1 MDSLN
6 EEFIDSI
13 ITNLKIIS
21 IIQINEKL
29 CITKGHLQIDK
40 DSTLQGVKRW
50 FNRDSREVVLNFIKE
65 LLKNINYLFNK
76 VKTLDK
82 DEQTWIVGRV
92 LYEMESIENGLNN
105 LKTTYSFD
113 PVTIVTIE
121 NIIIKIKEYSLRGKR
136 INTQRVS
143 D

>member
-29 CITKGHLQIDK
+29 CIHRGHLQIDR
-40 DSTLQGVKRW
+40 DNGLQGVKRW
-50 FNRDSREVVLNFIKE
+50 FNRDSRELVLNFIKE
-65 LLKNINYLFNK
+65 LLRNINYLFTK
-76 VKTLDK
+76 VKSLDIS
-82 DEQTWIVGRV
+82 EQVWITGRV
-92 LYEMESIENGLNN
+92 LVEMDSVENGLNN

-113 PVTIVTIE
+113 PVTIANIE
-121 NIIIKIKEYSLRGKR
+121 NIIIKIREYSTRGRKL
-136 INTQRVS
+136 IN
-143 D
+143 